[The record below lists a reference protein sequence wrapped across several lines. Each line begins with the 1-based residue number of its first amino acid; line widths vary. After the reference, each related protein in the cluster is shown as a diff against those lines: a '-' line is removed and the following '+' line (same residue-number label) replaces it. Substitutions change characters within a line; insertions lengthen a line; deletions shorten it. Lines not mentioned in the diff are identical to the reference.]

1 MKPSVIEMARSYSG
15 QSDRPLDVLAQE
27 MEPDATVVYKT
38 IGRRS
43 LCLHIFTP
51 AGHRTT
57 DRRPVCALFH
67 GGGWSGRT
75 PRYFYPFARHFA
87 DIGMVGISVEYRL
100 LSPPQGITVFDCV
113 KDARSA
119 LRYLHAHAAEL
130 GGDPDRII
138 ASGGSA
144 GAHLAAGTVLFP
156 GVDEEGEDASAPCH
170 PDLLVLYYPVIDT
183 SEAGYG
189 HLKIGDRWREL
200 SPVDHVRPHL
210 PPTLL
215 LHGTADTVTP
225 FAGALR
231 FHERMKQAGN
241 ECDLAAF
248 EGGKHGYFIFDMKL
262 FTGAM
267 AQTEVFLRRH
277 RMLEEP
283 RGVIE

>member
-1 MKPSVIEMARSYSG
+1 MEMARSYSG
-15 QSDRPLDVLAQE
+15 QSDRPLDVLAQG

-38 IGRRS
+38 IGGRS
-43 LCLHIFTP
+43 LGLHIFTP

-75 PRYFYPFARHFA
+75 PHYFYPFARHFA

-100 LSPPQGITVFDCV
+100 LSPEQGITVFDCV

-119 LRYLHAHAAEL
+119 LRYLRAHAAEL
-130 GGDPDRII
+130 GGDPERII

-144 GAHLAAGTVLFP
+144 GAHLAAGTALFA
-156 GVDEEGEDASAPCH
+156 GVDEEGEDAAAPCR

-189 HLKIGDRWREL
+189 HRKIGDRWREL
-200 SPVDHVRPHL
+200 SPVDHVRPDL

-215 LHGTADTVTP
+215 LHGTADTGTP

-241 ECDLAAF
+241 ECDLIAF
-248 EGGKHGYFIFDMKL
+248 EGGKHGYLIFDMKL
-262 FTGAM
+262 FIGAM
-267 AQTEVFLRRH
+267 AQTGEFLRRH
-277 RMLEEP
+277 RMLDQP
-283 RGVIE
+283 HGA